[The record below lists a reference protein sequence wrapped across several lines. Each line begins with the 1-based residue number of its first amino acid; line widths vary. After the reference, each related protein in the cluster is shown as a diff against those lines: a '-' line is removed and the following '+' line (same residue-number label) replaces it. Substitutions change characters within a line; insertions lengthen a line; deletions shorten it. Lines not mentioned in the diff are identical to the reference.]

1 MKYGVDELLSG
12 NHGDDLD
19 IDFKAILGPTLDG
32 EWQPEETDDMEE
44 TEGMEVNMSDNEHEK
59 RILFIRVPLYRI
71 VEIKITPLYM

>member
-44 TEGMEVNMSDNEHEK
+44 TEGMEVNM
-59 RILFIRVPLYRI
+59 
-71 VEIKITPLYM
+71 M